1 MRTCA
6 SLCLSC
12 PSLLPQWLYL
22 RPLRN
27 SLPPLLFLQLSALEA
42 YVWAN
47 RGVLAD
53 MAERLKGANASSLP
67 MADKDG
73 DRGSGGSNDGGET
86 VARWALYALS
96 LVAVRI
102 AESVLS
108 IVVWVDF

>member
-1 MRTCA
+1 
-6 SLCLSC
+6 
-12 PSLLPQWLYL
+12 
-22 RPLRN
+22 
-27 SLPPLLFLQLSALEA
+27 
-42 YVWAN
+42 
-47 RGVLAD
+47 

-73 DRGSGGSNDGGET
+73 NRGSNDGGET

-108 IVVWVDF
+108 IVVWANF